1 MGLVLLAGL
10 SLAGLA
16 TLRLANARLEANV
29 YRARLAELSA
39 DYQLLRG
46 RYGSLIRETAV
57 TELVVEDGALAVSIR
72 TAEGE
77 LRRIETPYDPTAEI
91 YVDYVVR
98 GGHSACGHSCAGR
111 NPSPG
116 DALDSRICG
125 NDRLGSFLGTRAVC
139 VEIISFCI

>member
-1 MGLVLLAGL
+1 MRRLYTFSLGLVLLAGF

-29 YRARLAELSA
+29 YRVRLAALR
-39 DYQLLRG
+39 DDFMLLRG
-46 RYGSLIRETAV
+46 RYESLIRETAV

-91 YVDYVVR
+91 YVDYVVIDGR
-98 GGHSACGHSCAGR
+98 LWIRRARRAGGRRRSTVR
-111 NPSPG
+111 
-116 DALDSRICG
+116 
-125 NDRLGSFLGTRAVC
+125 
-139 VEIISFCI
+139 